1 MSVPAPRL
9 ERDLD
14 DVRRRWVPDRRLG
27 VFDVEIA
34 GARLAGCVSSRDALQ
49 ALRRLAADAGLG
61 EDVRLLPDASV
72 GGDTAAVV
80 TAALAPLL
88 GQPTLRSPCWSG
100 AATGCAFAPA
110 TATTAGCTPGTW
122 RWARPTGPRTGRSGP
137 ALARSAR
144 RSRFPKAGCACRWA
158 RAWRLAPAAAW
169 KRRTAGTARWS

>member
-1 MSVPAPRL
+1 MNAPAPRL

-34 GARLAGCVSSRDALQ
+34 GARLAGCVSSREALQ

-61 EDVRLLPDASV
+61 EDVRLLPATSV

-88 GQPTLRSPCWSG
+88 GQPTLR
-100 AATGCAFAPA
+100 
-110 TATTAGCTPGTW
+110 TPGVSEW
-122 RWARPTGPRTGRSGP
+122 LHGEE
-137 ALARSAR
+137 LAVLDLRGDR
-144 RSRFPKAGCACRWA
+144 LGVRAGD
-158 RAWRLAPAAAW
+158 
-169 KRRTAGTARWS
+169 G

>member
-34 GARLAGCVSSRDALQ
+34 GAGLAGCVPSRDALQ

-88 GQPTLRSPCWSG
+88 GQPTLRSPRVSECLHGEALAVLDRRGDWLRG
-100 AATGCAFAPA
+100 RAGDGYHGWLHAGFLALGPADWAAAGTKPA
-110 TATTAGCTPGTW
+110 
-122 RWARPTGPRTGRSGP
+122 GPRSVGADVAVREGR
-137 ALARSAR
+137 
-144 RSRFPKAGCACRWA
+144 
-158 RAWRLAPAAAW
+158 
-169 KRRTAGTARWS
+169 

>member
-61 EDVRLLPDASV
+61 EDVRLLPDTSV

-88 GQPTLRSPCWSG
+88 GQPTLRSPRVSECLHG
-100 AATGCAFAPA
+100 E
-110 TATTAGCTPGTW
+110 
-122 RWARPTGPRTGRSGP
+122 
-137 ALARSAR
+137 ALAVLER
-144 RSRFPKAGCACRWA
+144 RNDWLRVRAGD
-158 RAWRLAPAAAW
+158 
-169 KRRTAGTARWS
+169 GYHG